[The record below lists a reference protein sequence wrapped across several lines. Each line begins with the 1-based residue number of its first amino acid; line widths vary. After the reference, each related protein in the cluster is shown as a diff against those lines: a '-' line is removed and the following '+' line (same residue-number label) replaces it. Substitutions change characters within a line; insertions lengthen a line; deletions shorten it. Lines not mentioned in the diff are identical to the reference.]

1 MREISNKNIHRLMQA
16 SYGIF
21 YWNFCSLQ
29 LSAGIL
35 FGRPGDP
42 AKPLGEA
49 VVPGPASNLV
59 CVFCNGE
66 LRVET
71 LSKYD
76 VFLIM
81 CNGCGQEMI
90 DCDCMNLHS
99 GRGSTRT
106 DGWMHHR
113 K

>member
-1 MREISNKNIHRLMQA
+1 LGVA
-16 SYGIF
+16 
-21 YWNFCSLQ
+21 
-29 LSAGIL
+29 AV
-35 FGRPGDP
+35 PDP
-42 AKPLGEA
+42 A
-49 VVPGPASNLV
+49 SRLV
-59 CVFCNGE
+59 CVFCNDE

-81 CNGCGQEMI
+81 CDGCGQEMI
-90 DCDCMNLHS
+90 DCDCMDLHS

-106 DGWMHHR
+106 DTRMHHR